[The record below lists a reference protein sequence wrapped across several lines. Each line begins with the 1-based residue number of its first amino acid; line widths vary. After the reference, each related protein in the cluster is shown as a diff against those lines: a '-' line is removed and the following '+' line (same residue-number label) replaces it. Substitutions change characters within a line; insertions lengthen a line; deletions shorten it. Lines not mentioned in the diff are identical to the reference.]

1 MPGVKGKFGLGV
13 QNEAR
18 ERLIEFCKRMHWS
31 QQTLSFN
38 NREKDSTH
46 GYHQMVSIQF
56 RLIIF
61 LAANNGEALYSQQKS
76 EHELPTVKFRLKLK
90 ELGNT
95 TRPFNYDLNQN
106 PYDYTLEVVNRIK
119 GLHLI
124 DKVPEDI
131 QTEVHDIVQEA
142 VIKITLKKTKCKKA
156 K

>member
-1 MPGVKGKFGLGV
+1 
-13 QNEAR
+13 
-18 ERLIEFCKRMHWS
+18 
-31 QQTLSFN
+31 
-38 NREKDSTH
+38 
-46 GYHQMVSIQF
+46 MVSIQF

-76 EHELPTVKFRLKLK
+76 EHELRTVKFRLKLK

-131 QTEVHDIVQEA
+131 
-142 VIKITLKKTKCKKA
+142 
-156 K
+156 